1 MAIATVKRIVISPPI
16 IGVAVTTL
24 LIAFLVNNGIY
35 LFCCLLTLYSILL
48 LLWRQNRPGILVF
61 AFLMQWTQVV
71 AFVIWMNVLDMDI
84 NRVSPHAGTAVILAC
99 LGIII
104 MAATLSRAIGP
115 LRVPSDEEL
124 VRQARLINERKILIL
139 YLFSTFFLGGLG
151 FVLGSSSGLFQI
163 LMTLSSLK
171 WVFFLVYAYV
181 CWINKKNRV
190 ILAVIILF
198 EFSTA
203 LYSYFSTFKEVILFT
218 IILALTFVRKVS
230 LKQFLNGLCI
240 IIFVGFL
247 LITWTAIKGDY
258 RKYLNGGSHQQVVG
272 VSRDAAFNKIGEKI
286 GTLHW
291 QDYQNAMI
299 VFLYRVQYILH
310 LAKTMDRVPA
320 VLPHEYGGLWWE
332 NISFVLVPRLFNP
345 DKPIYEATKK
355 TNKYT
360 GIHYSGFKQGASF
373 SLGYFADSYIDFGY
387 VGMFF
392 PLAMIALFVSFIY
405 RSFYSLKLNILFRY
419 ALINVALYEYTS
431 FEADGLFL
439 FGRLLLMFLVFY
451 ILGRSVLGPLQKWLY
466 KST

>member
-1 MAIATVKRIVISPPI
+1 
-16 IGVAVTTL
+16 
-24 LIAFLVNNGIY
+24 
-35 LFCCLLTLYSILL
+35 
-48 LLWRQNRPGILVF
+48 
-61 AFLMQWTQVV
+61 MQWTQVV
-71 AFVIWMNVLDMDI
+71 AYVVWMNVLDMDI
-84 NRVSPHAGTAVILAC
+84 NRLSPHSGTAVIMAC
-99 LGIII
+99 LGILV
-104 MAATLSRAIGP
+104 MAATLSRSIGP
-115 LRVPSDEEL
+115 LKVPSDEEL
-124 VRQARLINERKILIL
+124 VRQARRINEQKILIL

-163 LMTLSSLK
+163 LMTFASLK

-181 CWINKKNRV
+181 SWINKKNRV

-218 IILALTFVRKVS
+218 IILALTFVRKIS
-230 LKQFLNGLCI
+230 LKQFLNSLLI
-240 IIFVGFL
+240 VVFVGFL

-258 RKYLNGGSHQQVVG
+258 RKYLNGGSHQQVVE
-272 VSRDAAFNKIGEKI
+272 VSRDAAFSKIGEKI
-286 GTLHW
+286 GTLRW
-291 QDYQNAMI
+291 EDYQNAMTM
-299 VFLYRVQYILH
+299 FLYRVQYILH

-320 VLPHEYGGLWWE
+320 VMPHEYGGLWWE

-360 GIHYSGFKQGASF
+360 GIHYSGFKEGASF

-392 PLAMIALFVSFIY
+392 PLAMIALFVAFIY
-405 RSFYSLKLNILFRY
+405 RSFYNLHKLNILFRY
-419 ALINVALYEYTS
+419 ALINVSLYEYTA

-466 KST
+466 KSN